1 MSTPDPRSTI
11 PAALSSFQTLPLK
24 DAARQFLAEL
34 GYKSDK
40 FLAGAGSSPQAFL
53 DLFAAGHPFD
63 QAKAIVSEWKSAD
76 LLFQLTDQELNRES
90 SLFTDDSVQRGLLKS
105 YIFIAIELK
114 GSEYPRGKFS
124 AIARQINRLF
134 PMPVMV
140 FFKHQGRLTIAV
152 INRRVNK
159 LDESKDVLGKVT
171 LISGIDLAQ
180 PHRGHLDIL
189 DSLALPNLVHPQK
202 KPITDFDTLHAAW
215 EQIFN
220 VELLNERFYRE
231 LANWYF
237 WALPQVEFPA
247 DLEADDEKRR
257 ATGLIRLLTRL
268 IFCWFLKE
276 KGLIPEKLFHPTD
289 LDKILKGFDP
299 ESETSSTYYQAILQ
313 NLFFATLNQRM
324 GKDAKG
330 QPYRIFAK
338 DEGFQRNRATYDVNN
353 LYRYEALFQEEPDTA
368 LAHFADIPFLNGGL
382 FECLD
387 RTEESSPDNSV
398 GDSSKQTET
407 GLSRLHFKKRYLD
420 GFSRNPK
427 KRPHV
432 PDRLF
437 FDGGETADLSA
448 AYGDTKRKAERVT
461 GLIRILNRYK
471 FTIVENTPI
480 DQEIALDPELLGK
493 VFENLLASYNEETKT
508 TARKQTGSFYTPRPI
523 VDYMVD
529 ESLKAH
535 LERKVAETILSR
547 SNPDKIVGATFQPYN
562 PDAATEKTWQNLPHW
577 SQEGTTYWI
586 TFRLADSLPQEKLN
600 AWKAERDIWASHHP
614 EPWSDSDWKE
624 YHERFGERL
633 ENWLDVGEG
642 ECHLRRPEI
651 RSLVEK
657 GLTHFDGA
665 RYDLGP
671 WIIMPNHVHMLLRPN
686 KGQNLSK
693 IMQGIKGVSAKECNS
708 LLGRTGQPFWQEESF
723 DHIVRSQAQFDR
735 FIRYIT
741 ENPRKAKLKEGEYQ
755 RSSDNQSSPDNPVG
769 VSPDTTGTGLSRL
782 RSRLDQL
789 FSYTE
794 QPHQFSEPEVAALV
808 AAIDVLKIL
817 DPACGS
823 GAFPMG
829 VLHKLV
835 YILGKLDPDN
845 DRWKQTQL
853 AKLDSA
859 PMREELE
866 RAFADNADDYGRKL
880 YLIENCL
887 YGVDIQ
893 PIAIQITKLR
903 FFISLVCDQ
912 KIQSSPDNPV
922 GDSSKQS
929 ETRLSRLRSKNL
941 GIRPLPNLETKF
953 VAANTLIGISE
964 SEQTLFTD
972 PRIGLIEKEIESLY
986 HRYFSI
992 LRRSQKLELQAKVK
1006 SGRHQIL
1013 AIIRENLKKDEPAIL
1028 QKIQSAEV
1036 HLTLLTKALSAP
1048 ATSVSSKS
1056 AMLKEV
1062 GQKQAEVT
1070 QLRSRLDSIETHVQK
1085 AASIAAW
1092 NPFDPQSRADFFDP
1106 HLMFGISVA
1115 SGFDITI
1122 GNPPYVRADE
1132 QSEANVAQRQAILAS
1147 NQYETLWEKWDLF
1160 VPFLERSYK
1169 LLRPNGVSTM
1179 IVSDAFCHSKYAQKA
1194 QNWFLKNARI
1204 LRLDFCGEVKIF
1216 VAAVH
1221 NVITCFQKA
1230 DGAKWKPERRIH
1242 RETFGEVSLLPTDE
1256 QAKLTNRMF
1265 FPDESVHSGFT
1276 VPTLAISSICYV
1288 SFGCRPNSDEKRA
1301 KGLFV
1306 AADLV
1311 SDARDKDH
1319 PKPYIEAKDI
1329 TRWTYLQSRWL
1340 EWETARSPDLLTR
1353 PTFTQLYE
1361 VPEKI
1366 VAADVSGAENRAAY
1380 DCGKV
1385 FHSHTLISFVPWH
1398 SLHGVRNNSLKKS
1411 ARYRGEKPQR
1421 LELPRREELEAT
1433 SRRFAVKYLL
1443 GVMNSGSARDFL
1455 RANRRSNIHLYPDD
1469 WKKLPIPDVSAAQQ
1483 KPIIALVDQILI
1495 RKRANPTADISALE
1509 TDLDA
1514 KVATLYGL
1522 TSEEIAIV
1530 EGTAK

>member
-11 PAALSSFQTLPLK
+11 PAALLQFQTGPLK
-24 DAARQFLAEL
+24 DAARQFLAKL

-40 FLAGAGSSPQAFL
+40 FFAVAGSSPQAFL

-76 LLFQLTDQELNRES
+76 LLFQLTDQELSRES

-140 FFKHQGRLTIAV
+140 VFKHQGRLTIAV

-189 DSLALPNLVHPQK
+189 DSLAMPNLVHPK
-202 KPITDFDTLHAAW
+202 KLPITDFDTLHAAW

-338 DEGFQRNRATYDVNN
+338 DEGFQKNRATYDVNN
-353 LYRYEALFQEEPDTA
+353 LYRYEALFQEEPDAA

-387 RTEESSPDNSV
+387 RTEESSPDNPV

-523 VDYMVD
+523 VDFMVD

-547 SNPDKIVGATFQPYN
+547 SSSEQSEAGLPLLPFN
-562 PDAATEKTWQNLPHW
+562 PDAPTAKTRANLPHW

-633 ENWLDVGEG
+633 ENWLDAGEG

-657 GLTHFDGA
+657 CLTHFDGD

-671 WIIMPNHVHMLLRPN
+671 WVIMPNHVHMLLRPN

-741 ENPRKAKLKEGEYQ
+741 ENPGKAKLREGEY
-755 RSSDNQSSPDNPVG
+755 QSSPDNPVG

-789 FSYTE
+789 FTYTE
-794 QPHQFSEPEVAALV
+794 QPHQFSEPEVAALI
-808 AAIDVLKIL
+808 AAIDALKIL

-845 DRWKQTQL
+845 ERWKHTQL

-866 RAFADNADDYGRKL
+866 RAFADNTDDYGRKL
-880 YLIENCL
+880 SLIENCL

-912 KIQSSPDNPV
+912 KTNRNKKDNH
-922 GDSSKQS
+922 
-929 ETRLSRLRSKNL
+929 

-953 VAANTLIGISE
+953 VAANTLIGLPEMDQMELIN
-964 SEQTLFTD
+964 
-972 PRIGLIEKEIESLY
+972 PRVYKIEAEIETLY
-986 HRYFSI
+986 HSHFSI
-992 LRRSQKLELQAKVK
+992 QRRDQKLAVQSKVKALRREMADLLSQSLMSRKK
-1006 SGRHQIL
+1006 SEH
-1013 AIIRENLKKDEPAIL
+1013 
-1028 QKIQSAEV
+1028 
-1036 HLTLLTKALSAP
+1036 
-1048 ATSVSSKS
+1048 
-1056 AMLKEV
+1056 
-1062 GQKQAEVT
+1062 
-1070 QLRSRLDSIETHVQK
+1070 
-1085 AASIAAW
+1085 IADW
-1092 NPFDPQSRADFFDP
+1092 DPFDPQSSADFFDP
-1106 HLMFGISVA
+1106 HWMFGKALSP
-1115 SGFDITI
+1115 GFDIVI
-1122 GNPPYVRADE
+1122 GNPPYGANIDSMVVLFEKLYPNTTKSFKDIYKLFIEAGLTQLLRQNGVICYITPNTLLRQPRYKDARAFLNKYRLIQVLDFGFGIFEQVVPTCVFLAAKSKPTDALVRYLDLTE
-1132 QSEANVAQRQAILAS
+1132 GSHFVRDLNSEPSTHIPQRKLLDLSHSDMSSTAVKDVKSLQLVEVLDLKDAGINYQRVNVGLHDKGNSNLSERLLYEGQRESAQDVEYWKGVDIGKYHIAKSTGRFVRVGTVHSLSPNERVVLNREYFAKTPKLIWRQTAAHLMVALDDTGRWFGRSIQAAIIKPQFGHLDYFFLLGLLNSSYLRYSYNRRVQEAGRVFPQVKFENLKSLLLAIPSNKEAQRPIASRASAI
-1147 NQYETLWEKWDLF
+1147 T
-1160 VPFLERSYK
+1160 
-1169 LLRPNGVSTM
+1169 
-1179 IVSDAFCHSKYAQKA
+1179 
-1194 QNWFLKNARI
+1194 
-1204 LRLDFCGEVKIF
+1204 
-1216 VAAVH
+1216 AA
-1221 NVITCFQKA
+1221 
-1230 DGAKWKPERRIH
+1230 
-1242 RETFGEVSLLPTDE
+1242 
-1256 QAKLTNRMF
+1256 
-1265 FPDESVHSGFT
+1265 
-1276 VPTLAISSICYV
+1276 
-1288 SFGCRPNSDEKRA
+1288 
-1301 KGLFV
+1301 
-1306 AADLV
+1306 
-1311 SDARDKDH
+1311 
-1319 PKPYIEAKDI
+1319 
-1329 TRWTYLQSRWL
+1329 
-1340 EWETARSPDLLTR
+1340 
-1353 PTFTQLYE
+1353 
-1361 VPEKI
+1361 
-1366 VAADVSGAENRAAY
+1366 
-1380 DCGKV
+1380 
-1385 FHSHTLISFVPWH
+1385 
-1398 SLHGVRNNSLKKS
+1398 KKS
-1411 ARYRGEKPQR
+1411 NPNQD
-1421 LELPRREELEAT
+1421 T
-1433 SRRFAVKYLL
+1433 SA
-1443 GVMNSGSARDFL
+1443 MECEID
-1455 RANRRSNIHLYPDD
+1455 
-1469 WKKLPIPDVSAAQQ
+1469 QQ
-1483 KPIIALVDQILI
+1483 VYA
-1495 RKRANPTADISALE
+1495 
-1509 TDLDA
+1509 
-1514 KVATLYGL
+1514 LYGL
-1522 TSEEIAIV
+1522 TPEEIAIV
-1530 EGTAK
+1530 EGGVK